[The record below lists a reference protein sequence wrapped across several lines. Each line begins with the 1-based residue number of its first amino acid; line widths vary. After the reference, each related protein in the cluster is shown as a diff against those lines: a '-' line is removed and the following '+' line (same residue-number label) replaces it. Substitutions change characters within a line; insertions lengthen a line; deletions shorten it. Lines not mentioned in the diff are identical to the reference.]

1 MCATVLSP
9 VCHEPCKL
17 LLPLRCEWVTVCLP
31 WIWVLAAD
39 AVMQGRIAE
48 FDIKIG
54 ATWFDTGATVGFCM
68 TSGLP
73 NYPGITE
80 FAE

>member
-1 MCATVLSP
+1 
-9 VCHEPCKL
+9 
-17 LLPLRCEWVTVCLP
+17 
-31 WIWVLAAD
+31 
-39 AVMQGRIAE
+39 MQGRVAE
-48 FDIKIG
+48 FDTKID
-54 ATWFDTGATVGFCM
+54 ATWFNTGATVGFYM

>member
-1 MCATVLSP
+1 
-9 VCHEPCKL
+9 
-17 LLPLRCEWVTVCLP
+17 
-31 WIWVLAAD
+31 
-39 AVMQGRIAE
+39 MQGRVAE
-48 FDIKIG
+48 FDIKID
-54 ATWFDTGATVGFCM
+54 ATWFNTGATVGFYM